1 MYGQA
6 NHEYLIFLATEAQR
20 LCVCMRVGVCVCVR
34 AHTCVCVCVGKGE
47 FLKATGGRGEEMQ
60 RKTVV
65 CVGEVLTCFF
75 GSCVFLKKK
84 KKSWHP
90 VKSRPD
96 KHVLVIHVRTIISV
110 ILVLFLFLKF
120 HETGEKMPPACQ
132 EECVSVRPICT
143 QIKPHSD

>member
-84 KKSWHP
+84 KKIMASCQITARQTCLSHTCQN
-90 VKSRPD
+90 
-96 KHVLVIHVRTIISV
+96 HHLCHIGIIF
-110 ILVLFLFLKF
+110 IF
-120 HETGEKMPPACQ
+120 EIP
-132 EECVSVRPICT
+132 
-143 QIKPHSD
+143 